1 MSQSPSPWRGRL
13 ELDYQRR
20 GGQTLLASAYAQA
33 PFKIQKAFY
42 PEGSRICHT
51 AVLHTAGGMVGG
63 DYLSQKIDLAA
74 HCQAL
79 ITTPSAAKVYGHQK
93 RISQQEVEINLSSG
107 SCLEFLPQETI
118 LYNQAQYRQSVR
130 VNLADGAAFL
140 GWEIYR
146 LGRTARGETFRQGQ
160 WRSAVEVWSAGVP
173 LWIDRQTLPGDEFS
187 LAQINALGGQ
197 TLIGALYFFGA
208 FDSQPFLDPIR
219 QCWRELNPQGEG
231 GVTELQGGL
240 LCRYRGADLTEV
252 KRWFWAVWALLRRRC
267 WGLSPVFPRVWPL
280 LGSGLSDLK

>member
-20 GGQTLLASAYAQA
+20 GSQTLLASAYAQA

-42 PEGSRICHT
+42 PEGSGICHT

-63 DYLSQKIDLAA
+63 DCLSQKIDLGE

-79 ITTPSAAKVYGHQK
+79 ITTPSAAKIYGHSE
-93 RISQQEVEINLSSG
+93 RVCRQETEINLSPG

-118 LYNQAQYRQSVR
+118 LFNQARYRQCSR
-130 VNLADGAAFL
+130 VNLGDGAVFL
-140 GWEIYR
+140 GWEFHR
-146 LGRTARGETFRQGQ
+146 FGRTARGESFRQGE

-173 LWIDRQTLPGDEFS
+173 LWIDRQTLPADEFS
-187 LAQINALGGQ
+187 LAQINALGGCP
-197 TLIGALYFFGA
+197 LIGALYFFGA
-208 FDSQPFLDPIR
+208 VDPQPFLDPIR
-219 QCWRELNPQGEG
+219 QSWQALNPQGEG

-240 LCRYRGADLTEV
+240 LCRYRGADLAEA
-252 KRWFWAVWALLRRRC
+252 KRWFLAVWALLRPQYL
-267 WGLSPVFPRVWPL
+267 GQPPVLPRVWPWT
-280 LGSGLSDLK
+280 DIR